1 MGLPLLTSVTAGL
14 RWPPE
19 TFAVQLQVH
28 AHKLYAVY
36 NLTVTKQQHAYLIT
50 SHSLDKPA
58 AIAK

>member
-36 NLTVTKQQHAYLIT
+36 NLTQSPSSSMPIC
-50 SHSLDKPA
+50 
-58 AIAK
+58 